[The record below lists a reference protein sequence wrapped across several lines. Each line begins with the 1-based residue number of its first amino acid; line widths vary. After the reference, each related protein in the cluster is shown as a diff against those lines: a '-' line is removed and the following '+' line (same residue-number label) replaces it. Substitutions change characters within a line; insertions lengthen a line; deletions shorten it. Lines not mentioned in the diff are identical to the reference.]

1 MFVYVVTND
10 CCQVKCHAY
19 YPTGSENE
27 GEDAMEFDDVGLK
40 VTYVEEKES
49 NMHYTARVFY
59 ITDTEV
65 QSVSQTEFFK
75 VAKAVIT
82 ATRSTS
88 EALVNIQETRDI
100 I

>member
-1 MFVYVVTND
+1 MIDVW

-27 GEDAMEFDDVGLK
+27 GEDVMEFDDVGLK

-59 ITDTEV
+59 VTDIEV
-65 QSVSQTEFFK
+65 LAHIVCFFFC
-75 VAKAVIT
+75 
-82 ATRSTS
+82 
-88 EALVNIQETRDI
+88 
-100 I
+100 